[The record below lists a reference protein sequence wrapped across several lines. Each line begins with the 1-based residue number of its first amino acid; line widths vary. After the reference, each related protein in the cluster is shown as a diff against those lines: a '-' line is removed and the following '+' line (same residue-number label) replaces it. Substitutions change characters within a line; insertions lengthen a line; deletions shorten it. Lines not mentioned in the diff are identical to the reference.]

1 MELQALHVLELIH
14 ATLCVALADLTQR
27 LVLVASLAN
36 ILAMNLIVCRLF
48 RFVARLRQILLEG
61 LDRDRKR
68 ETVRA
73 TERERERESERSLVR
88 TLS

>member
-68 ETVRA
+68 ETVRV
-73 TERERERESERSLVR
+73 REQESERSLVR

>member
-27 LVLVASLAN
+27 LVLVASLTN

-68 ETVRA
+68 ETVRV
-73 TERERERESERSLVR
+73 REQKSERSLVR

>member
-14 ATLCVALADLTQR
+14 ATLCVALADLAQR

-61 LDRDRKR
+61 LDRERKR
-68 ETVRA
+68 VRV
-73 TERERERESERSLVR
+73 TEREREALYAP
-88 TLS
+88 